1 MPATMTVAPSL
12 ISNQS
17 VKLPEIPSANIVPIG
32 WHSPNF
38 MTHVMNL

>member
-1 MPATMTVAPSL
+1 MVEGVMPATMTVAPSL

-32 WHSPNF
+32 
-38 MTHVMNL
+38 